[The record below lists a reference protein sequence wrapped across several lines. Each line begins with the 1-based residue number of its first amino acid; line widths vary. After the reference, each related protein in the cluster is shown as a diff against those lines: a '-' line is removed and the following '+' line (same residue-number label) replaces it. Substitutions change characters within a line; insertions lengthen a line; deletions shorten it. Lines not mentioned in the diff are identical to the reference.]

1 MHNLPFHKHNQSGKI
16 LVVLGTRPEAIKLAP
31 VITALRRSA
40 SAPEVFVAAT
50 GQHRELVRPVLD
62 FFGIVPDV
70 NLDIMRPDQSPAGVV
85 QRTLEQLEPVLDSQ
99 AFDLMLVQG
108 DTSSAAAGALA
119 GFYRKIP
126 VGHVEAGLR
135 TGDLHDP
142 FPEEMNR
149 RLISTLSTFHFAP
162 TDLNRQNL
170 LREGIPDSQIFVT
183 GNTVIDA
190 LQSIV
195 EHTEETPLQQ
205 QWQVPRGTKRI
216 LLTTHRREN
225 FGEPQHR
232 IFRAINHLLEK
243 HEELSVLFPVHP
255 NPNVQKAVQEYLH
268 ASTRLQ
274 LIEPLDYITFVRL
287 MKTSWLILTD
297 SGGIQEEAPALGTP
311 AFVLR
316 ETTERSE
323 ALATTN
329 TRLTGTDT
337 NALVAAVEHLLANP
351 GEYAEMTRPSYPF
364 GEPGAAERICRILMS

>member
-1 MHNLPFHKHNQSGKI
+1 MHNVPLREPRRI

-31 VITALRRSA
+31 VINALRESS
-40 SAPEVFVAAT
+40 SAPEVIVAAT

-62 FFGIVPDV
+62 FFRIVPDI
-70 NLDIMRPDQSPAGVV
+70 NLDIMRPNQSPAGVV
-85 QRTLEQLEPVLDSQ
+85 QRTLEQLEPVLDNTSV
-99 AFDLMLVQG
+99 DLMLVQG

-135 TGDLHDP
+135 TGNLYDP

-149 RLISTLSTFHFAP
+149 RLISTLATYHFAP
-162 TDLNRQNL
+162 TEVNRQNL
-170 LREGIPDSQIFVT
+170 IREGVPDEQIFVT

-190 LQSIV
+190 LHSIV
-195 EHTEETPLQQ
+195 NQSEATALPE
-205 QWQVPRGTKRI
+205 QWQAPQNTKRL

-225 FGEPQHR
+225 FGEPQQR
-232 IFRAINHLLEK
+232 IFRAVNHLLAN

-255 NPNVQKAVQEYLH
+255 NPNVQAAVQDHLH
-268 ASTRLQ
+268 THSRLQ

-311 AFVLR
+311 ALVLR

-323 ALATTN
+323 ALATAN
-329 TRLTGTDT
+329 TRLVGTDT
-337 NALVAAVEHLLANP
+337 DQIIAAVEHLLAHP
-351 GEYAEMTRPSYPF
+351 EEYATMARQSYPF
-364 GEPGAAERICRILMS
+364 GEPGAAERICRILQR